1 MLTITQA
8 AERAKVSRAAIH
20 KAIKAGRLSWTKNDK
35 NHYLIDPSEL
45 DRLYQPV
52 DVKNTNIVDSVEYR
66 LLAQKLEFTERL
78 LWQTENERDRLVQV
92 VALLGHQPKI
102 KPEPEQQP
110 ESRPVK
116 SLLFEKLFGKR

>member
-20 KAIKAGRLSWTKNDK
+20 KAIKAGRLSWTKDDK

-52 DVKNTNIVDSVEYR
+52 DAKNTNIVDSVEYR

-92 VALLGHQPKI
+92 VALLGHQPEI

-116 SLLFEKLFGKR
+116 SLLWAKLFGRH

>member
-8 AERAKVSRAAIH
+8 AEKAKVSRAAIH
-20 KAIKAGRLSWTKNDK
+20 KAIRAGRLSWTKNDK

-45 DRLYQPV
+45 DRVYQPV
-52 DVKNTNIVDSVEYR
+52 DAKNTNIVDSVEYR

-92 VALLGHQPKI
+92 VALLSHQP
-102 KPEPEQQP
+102 PQENHQP
-110 ESRPVK
+110 EKQPVK
-116 SLLFEKLFGKR
+116 SLLFEKLFGRK